1 MKSDWSDM
9 PDEMLQEIEEIRDSL
24 EPTEKGQPRNTKEN
38 CVIALENDPLMK
50 GAICQDLFTDR
61 PCIIKDLDGRGMI
74 RQSPMMIS
82 VRSISILKSSMV

>member
-61 PCIIKDLDGRGMI
+61 PCIWDGRETI

-82 VRSISILKSSMV
+82 ARSISISKSSMA

>member
-9 PDEMLQEIEEIRDSL
+9 PAEMLQEIEEIRDSL

-38 CVIALENDPLMK
+38 CVTALENDPLMK

-61 PCIIKDLDGRGMI
+61 PCIIKDLGWPRDDPAI
-74 RQSPMMIS
+74 TDDD
-82 VRSISILKSSMV
+82 LWC